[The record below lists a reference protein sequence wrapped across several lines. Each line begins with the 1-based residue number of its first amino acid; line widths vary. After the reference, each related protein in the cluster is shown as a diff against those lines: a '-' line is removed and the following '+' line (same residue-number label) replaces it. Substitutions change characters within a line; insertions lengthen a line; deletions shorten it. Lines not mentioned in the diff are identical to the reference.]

1 MKRYY
6 KIGELV
12 NLYNVGRDSIKYYED
27 LKILNPSRD
36 KNGYRIYDIND
47 ICKLNL
53 IRELRNLNIPMK
65 EIKIYLEDRN
75 IESTKNMLE
84 KEISIIHEKIDYLEK
99 QKNNLKNRLRVINNG
114 INERNF
120 GEVEIIHLNKRK
132 AFKVHGNVNNNEN
145 IDFLIQEMRKVLE
158 NRFYILGNDKIGS
171 IFDKVSLEKGIVN
184 KYKHVIAFLDDD
196 SLDYNTVIPEG
207 EYLTCTYRGSYE
219 NNKIYLSKLYDYA
232 ETNNLKIVGEP
243 MEIYKVDISETSEE
257 DEFITQLQVLVEMA
271 MIL

>member
-36 KNGYRIYDIND
+36 KNGYRIYDIDD

-75 IESTKNMLE
+75 IESTKKMLE
-84 KEISIIHEKIDYLEK
+84 KEINIIHEKIAELDK
-99 QKNNLKNRLRVINNG
+99 QKNNIINRLKVINNG
-114 INERNF
+114 IKERNL
-120 GEVEIIHLNKRK
+120 GEVEVMNINKRK
-132 AFKVHGNVNNNEN
+132 ALKVDGNVNNNEN
-145 IDFLIQEMRKVLE
+145 IDFLIQKMRKVLE
-158 NRFYILGNDKIGS
+158 NRFYILGNDNIGS
-171 IFDKVSLEKGIVN
+171 IFDKNSLEKGIVN
-184 KYKHVIAFLDDD
+184 KYEHVIVFLDDD
-196 SLDYNTVIPEG
+196 SLDYNFEIPEG
-207 EYLTCTYRGSYE
+207 EYLTCTYKGSYE
-219 NNKIYLSKLYDYA
+219 NNKVYLTRLYEYA

-257 DEFITQLQVLVEMA
+257 DEFITQLQVLVERN
-271 MIL
+271 

>member
-84 KEISIIHEKIDYLEK
+84 KEISIINEKIDYLEK

-145 IDFLIQEMRKVLE
+145 IDFLIHEMRKVLE
-158 NRFYILGNDKIGS
+158 NRFYLLGNDKIGS

-219 NNKIYLSKLYDYA
+219 NNKIYLSKLYEYA
-232 ETNNLKIVGEP
+232 KTNNLKIVGEP

-257 DEFITQLQVLVEMA
+257 DEFITQLQVLVEKY
-271 MIL
+271 

>member
-84 KEISIIHEKIDYLEK
+84 KEISIIHEKIAYLEK

-257 DEFITQLQVLVEMA
+257 DEFITQLQVLVEKY
-271 MIL
+271 